1 MSERTFTLTLTADQ
15 RFVNLYALSFALRQV
30 AGVAPVEVTQP
41 IQNLITQLTLASGTQ
56 AADAAKTIQDF
67 HSSKAQISKPSAPVP
82 AQTQDYFIRD
92 RKGNALTAAPTG
104 ATLQTVKIQATTES
118 VDRKHLKVI
127 YAGGKA
133 NCFDRELWPRLMR
146 VSGQDAQLWIQE
158 KGDFLNV
165 VGIRA

>member
-1 MSERTFTLTLTADQ
+1 MRMSERTFTLTLTADQ

-41 IQNLITQLTLASGTQ
+41 IQSLIAQLSATPGQEEARSPLPPAP
-56 AADAAKTIQDF
+56 AAK
-67 HSSKAQISKPSAPVP
+67 PPAPIP

-92 RKGNALTAAPTG
+92 RKGNALTAAPAG
-104 ATLQTVKIQATTES
+104 AALQTVKIQATTES
-118 VDRKHLKVI
+118 VDRKHLKVV
-127 YAGGKA
+127 YGGGKA
-133 NCFDRELWPRLMR
+133 NCFDRELWPHLTRA
-146 VSGQDAQLWIQE
+146 SGKDAQLWIQE